1 MVGRRSEALRQP
13 IGIFPVRITPEQCQ
27 VTMMHGKQQ
36 QIRPHLSSKLLLMS
50 EVSNEVAL

>member
-36 QIRPHLSSKLLLMS
+36 QIRRHLSSKLLLMS
-50 EVSNEVAL
+50 EVSNEVAV